1 MGIRIAKRCKKRGW
15 LAMDGVGW
23 NCIGGWV
30 ALLSNKTSS
39 RVAVHHFYASSS
51 SSSFHHLQRI
61 MDSAE
66 QAALGDNDVQQSSSG
81 EGFYDAREI
90 NQYAPDG
97 RPVSGT
103 KELLMRTLRRF
114 DRMPVNLT
122 HSTILRTTD
131 TDLNGE

>member
-1 MGIRIAKRCKKRGW
+1 M
-15 LAMDGVGW
+15 
-23 NCIGGWV
+23 

-39 RVAVHHFYASSS
+39 RVAVHHFYAS

-66 QAALGDNDVQQSSSG
+66 QAALGDNDVQQSSAG